1 MMINKTT
8 TVVIN
13 HLMLETI
20 EMTELVV
27 AEVVVAATK
36 VVSPVESK
44 VTCQE
49 SAPIRTSKGNL
60 LEVVEEA
67 EVEMTITL
75 VDFRRETSLTL
86 ITQEVMLAG
95 QVQLSLQ
102 IKTLQ
107 STNLLHGVTALLSL
121 KQPQHLLGSAMI
133 VIL

>member
-1 MMINKTT
+1 MTNKIT

-20 EMTELVV
+20 EMTELVE

-49 SAPIRTSKGNL
+49 SAPIRTSKENL

-67 EVEMTITL
+67 EVEMMITL

-86 ITQEVMLAG
+86 ITQEVMLVG

-107 STNLLHGVTALLSL
+107 STNHLHGVTTLLSL

>member
-1 MMINKTT
+1 MTNKTT

-20 EMTELVV
+20 EMTEQVV

-107 STNLLHGVTALLSL
+107 STNLLHGVTTLLSL

>member
-1 MMINKTT
+1 
-8 TVVIN
+8 
-13 HLMLETI
+13 MLETI

-36 VVSPVESK
+36 AVSPVESK

-67 EVEMTITL
+67 EVEMMITL

-107 STNLLHGVTALLSL
+107 STNLLHGVTTLLSL

>member
-1 MMINKTT
+1 
-8 TVVIN
+8 
-13 HLMLETI
+13 MLETI

-107 STNLLHGVTALLSL
+107 STNLLHGVTTLLSL
-121 KQPQHLLGSAMI
+121 KHPQHLLGSAMI